1 MLTDEIP
8 RRMVVAHFTRELF
21 DFLFDLDVNNSRA
34 WMDAN
39 RDRYEQHVKQPLYAF
54 CDDLA
59 GPLHDRVS
67 PHLVSVGRI
76 QGGSVFQIHRD
87 TRFSDDKTPYKRNA
101 GAQFRHEL
109 GSGDVHAPGMY
120 LHLEP
125 GNCFMGGG
133 LYRPPVKALTP
144 IRERMVESPD
154 EWRTARDAVL
164 AAGFGLGGEQLKTS
178 PRGFDTDHELI
189 EDLRRTSIVV
199 SRPFEESDALAEDF
213 LDTFVGWCA
222 QAAPVLRFACD
233 AHGLPF

>member
-1 MLTDEIP
+1 M
-8 RRMVVAHFTRELF
+8 AHFSEAMF
-21 DFLFDLDVNNSRA
+21 EFLFDLDVHNSKE

-39 RDRYEQHVKQPLYAF
+39 RDRYERHVKQPLYDF
-54 CDDLA
+54 CDELA
-59 GPLHDRVS
+59 DPLHARVS

-109 GSGDVHAPGMY
+109 ASRDVHAPGMY

-133 LYRPPVKALTP
+133 MYRPPVSALTP
-144 IRERMVESPD
+144 IRQRMVDRPD
-154 EWRTARDAVL
+154 EWRAARDAVVDS
-164 AAGFGLGGEQLKTS
+164 GMRLGGEQLKTS
-178 PRGFDTDHELI
+178 PRGFDADHELI
-189 EDLRRTSIVV
+189 DDIRRTSIIVARDFDDEV
-199 SRPFEESDALAEDF
+199 ALRDDF

-222 QAAPVLRFACD
+222 DASPVLAFACA
-233 AHGLPF
+233 AHDLPW